1 MSWETVPWSLVPT
14 PGSTAGSM
22 SRLIRRHERW
32 QLLLVGDL
40 TYGPSCSVGDRFPA
54 WVSVV
59 SWSRPQ
65 EGARGEAADA

>member
-1 MSWETVPWSLVPT
+1 MWDVPAAGLVCSGPPQSRFMSWETVPWSLVPT

-22 SRLIRRHERW
+22 SRLIRRHERS

-54 WVSVV
+54 
-59 SWSRPQ
+59 
-65 EGARGEAADA
+65 